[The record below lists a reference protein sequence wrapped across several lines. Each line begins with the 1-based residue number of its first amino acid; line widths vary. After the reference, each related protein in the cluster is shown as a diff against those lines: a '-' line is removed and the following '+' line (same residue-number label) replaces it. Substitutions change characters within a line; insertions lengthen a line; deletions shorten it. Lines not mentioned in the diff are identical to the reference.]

1 MLYCNCKKLFLH
13 RSPSEIIILFHWQ
26 HFKIQMVRVMAQMFW
41 GTKSSAYWSC
51 FREKCVPLT
60 HALCSLVLS
69 LELAVCDSHAGSHVG
84 SCCQRAGSL
93 CRVKTSLFQKKQSAA
108 VQSSPALPA
117 GSLILE
123 SPARLLH
130 WKPTHCHPSQDSL
143 KWQKIRIVMCDMIN
157 CTLINIIQ
165 MTNASLCIFIF
176 RIIAYLGLL
185 HLIKKMQ

>member
-1 MLYCNCKKLFLH
+1 
-13 RSPSEIIILFHWQ
+13 
-26 HFKIQMVRVMAQMFW
+26 MAQMFW
-41 GTKSSAYWSC
+41 GTKSMAYWSR

-69 LELAVCDSHAGSHVG
+69 LEIAVSDSHVGCPVG
-84 SCCQRAGSL
+84 SCCQRAGLL
-93 CRVKTSLFQKKQSAA
+93 CRVKTSLFQKQQSAA

-130 WKPTHCHPSQDSL
+130 WKPTHCQPSPDSL
-143 KWQKIRIVMCDMIN
+143 KWQKIRIIMCNMIN
-157 CTLINIIQ
+157 CTWINIIQ

-176 RIIAYLGLL
+176 RIIAYLGLFY
-185 HLIKKMQ
+185 IYFFVSCYPF